1 MSNLDSPEAKAIEE
15 AYEAVRND
23 KDETTWLLVTAA
35 KGNKLSLTRTG
46 TDKSFV
52 TPDSDS
58 DNAFAA
64 LAEALDDSEIQY
76 GYARVEYANDSE
88 STRVKFVMV
97 TWMGPS
103 AGIMRRA
110 KVGADAGEVQQK
122 ILRHYSKEVRTDD
135 KHDLKPNDIVKE
147 LRRSGGADYNG
158 GRG

>member
-1 MSNLDSPEAKAIEE
+1 MSNFGPEVDAIVE

-35 KGNKLSLTRTG
+35 KGNKLSLTKTG

-52 TPDSDS
+52 SPGNT
-58 DNAFAA
+58 DNAITRIT
-64 LAEALDDSEIQY
+64 EELDEGEIQY
-76 GYARVEYANDSE
+76 GYVRVEYANDSE
-88 STRVKFVMV
+88 STRVKFVMI
-97 TWMGPS
+97 TWMGSS

-122 ILRHYSKEVRTDD
+122 ILRHYSKELRTDD
-135 KHDLKPNDIVKE
+135 KHDLNPDAIVKE